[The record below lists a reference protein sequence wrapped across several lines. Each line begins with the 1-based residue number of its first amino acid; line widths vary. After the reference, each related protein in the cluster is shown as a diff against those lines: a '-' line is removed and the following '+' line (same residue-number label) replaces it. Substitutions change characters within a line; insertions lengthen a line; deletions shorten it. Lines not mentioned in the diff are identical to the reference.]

1 MSIVNQLRNTF
12 MSRYG
17 LTEDIIHKET
27 IDVTGPDPIYFS
39 ADPNVP
45 SVVEPVFVTI
55 HSVDEFKEFGG
66 NPDHL
71 YENGTL
77 EERYEAPSPWPAART
92 ALPYEELTAQE
103 QSAICKAYKAYIE
116 GNSKKV
122 QSYKEVIQKH
132 FFPTELAIL
141 AANDLIVR
149 SGQTVNL
156 QGGSSQPVT
165 FSYNTITVEP
175 GGRINTTGIVKILSN
190 TFTQQPG
197 NDDSNPT
204 ITNEGQDG
212 TSGAAGGNG
221 GNGATGSKGSSGSSG
236 KNSCD
241 TQPGK
246 GGTGNPG
253 NPGANGGNGSA
264 GSASGDITMTYDQIS
279 GIVKVSNIGGNG
291 GTGGAGGN
299 GGTGGAG
306 GAGGEA
312 TGHCSAGA
320 QGNGGTGGDGGSGG
334 NGGNG
339 GNGGTVNIIYSS
351 SAPGT
356 SFQFSPN
363 PNKGKAGQG
372 GRGGNA
378 GSGGQGSPNGGG
390 GNAGKVGSN
399 GTTGTPGRIYVN
411 NVPIN

>member
-27 IDVTGPDPIYFS
+27 IDVAGPDPVYFS

-45 SVVEPVFVTI
+45 SVVEPIFVTI
-55 HSVDEFKEFGG
+55 NSIDEFKEFGG

-77 EERYEAPSPWPAART
+77 EERYEVPPPWPESRT
-92 ALPYEELTAQE
+92 SLPYEELTAQE
-103 QSAICKAYKAYIE
+103 QSAICKAYTAYIE
-116 GNSKKV
+116 DNSKKV

-149 SGQTVNL
+149 NGQTVNL
-156 QGGSSQPVT
+156 QGGSSEPVT
-165 FSYNTITVEP
+165 FSYNTITIEP
-175 GGRINTTGIVKILSN
+175 GGRINATGKVKILSN
-190 TFTQQPG
+190 IFTQQPG
-197 NDDSNPT
+197 DGSNPT

-212 TSGAAGGNG
+212 TSGAAGSNG
-221 GNGATGSKGSSGSSG
+221 GNGAGGSKGSSGTSG

-246 GGTGNPG
+246 GGAGQPG
-253 NPGANGGNGSA
+253 KP
-264 GSASGDITMTYDQIS
+264 
-279 GIVKVSNIGGNG
+279 
-291 GTGGAGGN
+291 
-299 GGTGGAG
+299 
-306 GAGGEA
+306 
-312 TGHCSAGA
+312 
-320 QGNGGTGGDGGSGG
+320 
-334 NGGNG
+334 GGNG

-351 SAPGT
+351 AAPGT
-356 SFQFSPN
+356 SFQFTPN

-372 GRGGNA
+372 GRGGNG
-378 GSGGQGSPNGGG
+378 GSGGQGSPTGSGGNGGH
-390 GNAGKVGSN
+390 VGSN
-399 GTTGTPGRIYVN
+399 GTTGTPGKIYVN
-411 NVPIN
+411 NVLIN